1 MFIVSLFAAAKN
13 ALAVWRRQQ
22 QAYAELMALDDRSLA
37 DIGIHRSQIP
47 GIVEGF
53 RASDREQRD
62 REFIPA
68 FSSQRLAGG
77 HTWFP
82 WFPPL

>member
-1 MFIVSLFAAAKN
+1 MIIVNILAAAKN
-13 ALAVWRRQQ
+13 ALSEWRRKQ
-22 QAYAELMALDDRSLA
+22 QAYAELSALDDRSLA
-37 DIGIHRSQIP
+37 DIGINRSQIP

-53 RASDREQRD
+53 HNASEKLRD

-68 FSSQRLAGG
+68 FSTHKLAGG
-77 HTWFP
+77 HSWFP